1 MDEQLAKLNQK
12 IARIKDINDPEY
24 DRLVAERNKLRQ
36 QITAQNE
43 RQSTATS
50 STSIA
55 TEVKSDPE
63 KIEQL
68 TEKIS
73 RKQAQIDRLKDLSD
87 PRYEQYE
94 AEKAQLIQER
104 EAERLKSDQG
114 SKSTKRIDVSN
125 QMKET
130 APIVQADL
138 KQAKKMIHHELDD
151 QFEKLSFFLIN
162 INFSMIQQKMK
173 KISMS

>member
-1 MDEQLAKLNQK
+1 M
-12 IARIKDINDPEY
+12 
-24 DRLVAERNKLRQ
+24 
-36 QITAQNE
+36 
-43 RQSTATS
+43 
-50 STSIA
+50 
-55 TEVKSDPE
+55 
-63 KIEQL
+63 
-68 TEKIS
+68 
-73 RKQAQIDRLKDLSD
+73 SD

-138 KQAKKMIHHELDD
+138 KQAKK
-151 QFEKLSFFLIN
+151 
-162 INFSMIQQKMK
+162 
-173 KISMS
+173 